1 MIEHSY
7 RADSD
12 LSPSGYAYAE
22 TLKDFVIQK
31 YNKSLSERGIDG
43 KSHRLVVCRLPQALV
58 SLNPR
63 DVKIWTSARMRCSH
77 TAWPF
82 LTGSTSS
89 RLNVKIIEKQQMSEI
104 NPGAWDGLTPE
115 QVVILSVSLSS
126 GAHAR
131 FRSKSII
138 LMNGRGSLTTRM
150 HIELRGQRVTTIFA
164 VGTSCCLMVHTTHV
178 TFSTPRPGTHRTRTR
193 EGGFAYHRSR
203 LRHSLHAG
211 LPDRSPRVRDSG
223 Y

>member
-1 MIEHSY
+1 MAALFLAPSLNTTQSGQSLIEHSY

-43 KSHRLVVCRLPQALV
+43 KSHRLVVCRLPQMLV

-63 DVKIWTSARMRCSH
+63 GLKIWTSARMRCSH

-115 QVVILSVSLSS
+115 QVAILSVSLGS
-126 GAHAR
+126 GAHTR
-131 FRSKSII
+131 SRSKSII
-138 LMNGRGSLTTRM
+138 PTNGRGSLTTRM
-150 HIELRGQRVTTIFA
+150 HTELHGQRATTIFA
-164 VGTSCCLMVHTTHV
+164 VGTSRCLMVHTIHASL
-178 TFSTPRPGTHRTRTR
+178 STPRPGAHRT
-193 EGGFAYHRSR
+193 
-203 LRHSLHAG
+203 
-211 LPDRSPRVRDSG
+211 
-223 Y
+223 